1 MSWYLLSV
9 YLHILATVL
18 WVGYALFWTIMIGS
32 LRKSFDAKESTRL
45 VNLVNQALWPPE
57 PVPAPYRVKFP
68 GIGWAALFVL
78 VVTGISTLYF
88 QSVTLDQVISRDLFL
103 SPFGWTLAA
112 KLIFVLALLICQFLL
127 SYRPAP
133 GVIYLN
139 ASLSLVV
146 VSLSTRLVH

>member
-9 YLHILATVL
+9 YLHILAMVF
-18 WVGYALFWTIMIGS
+18 WVGYALFWTIMISS

-45 VNLVNQALWPPE
+45 LDLVNQAPWPPE
-57 PVPAPYRVKFP
+57 LLRAPYRVKFP
-68 GIGWAALFVL
+68 GIGWTALFIL
-78 VVTGISTLYF
+78 VVTGTSILYF
-88 QSVTLDQVISRDLFL
+88 QSVTADQVISGELFFR
-103 SPFGWTLAA
+103 PFGWTLAI
-112 KLIFVLALLICQFLL
+112 KLIFVLALLICHFVL

-139 ASLSLVV
+139 AGLSLVV